1 MKPVSI
7 VRVGRSGKPDVEFA
21 MTVKTHQ
28 PAGSR
33 PDRVKQ
39 ASKDDPPKPVVSMIR
54 ELGLKVCPISERI
67 IKGCSDLQRR
77 SLRILRHTDVK
88 CTLP

>member
-39 ASKDDPPKPVVSMIR
+39 ASKDDTPKPVVSMIR

-67 IKGCSDLQRR
+67 IKETSVRRRKAMEMLADL
-77 SLRILRHTDVK
+77 
-88 CTLP
+88 